1 MAAGTTLYT
10 LAVELADVDRG
21 VYAPLELRLARHPS
35 ETAEFMLTRL
45 LAYCLEHREGIAFT
59 EGISA
64 GDEPAVLVR
73 DLTGQVVAWIE
84 VGAPSAE
91 RVHRAAKHAA
101 RTAIYTHK
109 DPEQVLALYAAH
121 QKAGQRIHR
130 AAEIPLYSF
139 GRGFIEGIAAELPRR
154 ASLALSRTEGQLYLD
169 LDGTTHST
177 TLEER
182 RLG

>member
-10 LAVELADVDRG
+10 VAVELADVDRG

-45 LAYCLEHREGIAFT
+45 LAYCLEHQGGIAFT
-59 EGISA
+59 EGVSA
-64 GDEPAVLVR
+64 GDEPAVLAR
-73 DLTGQVVAWIE
+73 DLTGQLTAWIE

-91 RVHRAAKHAA
+91 RIHKAAKLAP
-101 RTAIYTHK
+101 RVAIYTHK
-109 DPEQVLALYAAH
+109 DPDQVLAIYAAH
-121 QKAGQRIHR
+121 QKGQRIHR
-130 AAEIPLYSF
+130 ADQIPLYSF
-139 GRGFIEGIAAELPRR
+139 GRGFIEGVAGGLPRR
-154 ASLALSRTEGQLYLD
+154 AALALSRTEGQLYLD
-169 LDGTTHST
+169 FDGATHST